1 MMAEGKLPP
10 HATQT
15 PTPTPAPI
23 PRPLPPTLAE
33 QAFERNR
40 AAFALSAKYPVRPVA
55 VLTPEQLA
63 ATRAQAGVSVPR
75 GKPQTV
81 DRRPLTAP
89 EIEAARER
97 LAEQSSWAA
106 VDAWMSPAGTVH

>member
-1 MMAEGKLPP
+1 MAEGKLPP

-15 PTPTPAPI
+15 PTPTPI
-23 PRPLPPTLAE
+23 HRPLPPTLAE

-63 ATRAQAGVSVPR
+63 ATRAQLGPAAFVVPKAANR
-75 GKPQTV
+75 N
-81 DRRPLTAP
+81 DIERRPLTRDELLDARAAAMAP
-89 EIEAARER
+89 
-97 LAEQSSWAA
+97 
-106 VDAWMSPAGTVH
+106 